1 MPLVPGLRQASA
13 NPSFLSILRSLIF
26 TYPVTQEF
34 LTSSTFELVNPK
46 HHDVVTDQVSI
57 RLPASSVS
65 SLSDEAA
72 LALFTRGF
80 FGGRVFAFERLYMK
94 MGGWRVIPTGYTG
107 FKSLPTER
115 VEWNHHNIP
124 ATSFMPVGDILFGA
138 FQLVDSHVKV
148 TPSDP
153 LPSYLTFGF
162 GSDRGQFA
170 GCHRFSIHRG
180 LEPKKGIESG
190 TLNVSRADDE
200 AELLDDGEVEI
211 RLEHFRCNPSR
222 NVPSWAECISWFHRW
237 YAEFLFADGIS
248 SMLRR

>member
-13 NPSFLSILRSLIF
+13 NPSFISIFRSLIF

-94 MGGWRVIPTGYTG
+94 MGGWRVIPTGYAG

-162 GSDRGQFA
+162 G
-170 GCHRFSIHRG
+170 G
-180 LEPKKGIESG
+180 LEPKKGSEPG
-190 TLNVSRADDE
+190 RLNVSGAADE
-200 AELLDDGEVEI
+200 PELLDDGEVEI